1 LNQSI
6 LGHPRGLATLF
17 MTEFFE
23 RFTYYGM
30 RAMLV
35 LFLVAAVDGSNP
47 GFGLDAGTAGAI
59 YGLYAGAVYLFAL
72 PGGWVAD
79 RLIGQRGA
87 VFWGGIIIM
96 LGNFILAVPAAPGLY
111 YVGLAVIAVGVG
123 LLKPNISVIVGA
135 LYEGQSAARR
145 DSGFSIFYMG
155 INLGAVLGGII
166 AGGIGEAWN
175 WHAGFFCAG
184 VFMGLGVIQ
193 YKLTEHYLGEAGM
206 HPSPMGDT
214 ERATAWK
221 RLWIGS
227 ASFALAIALAWSGVV
242 QVDIKGLAQ
251 TTGILMLLI
260 AIGFFA
266 AVLFFSNLTADERG
280 RVWVI
285 AIFFVCSTLFWAG
298 FEQAATTFNLFAQDQ
313 TDRSLFGGFF
323 PDGMHPAT
331 WYQSVN
337 PVFVILFAPVFA
349 WIWLALGRRNLDPAA
364 PVKLGLGL
372 VQLGIGFAV
381 MIVAAQLVAG
391 SGMKAAPYWLLI
403 TYLVHTTG
411 ELCLSPVGLS
421 NVTRLAPSRFQGQMM
436 GTWFLGVALGNLLA
450 GLIGGHVG
458 GGEVADMPR
467 QFLTMACIFGG
478 AGIVML
484 VAAPRIRRMMGSAA

>member
-1 LNQSI
+1 LDQTI

-59 YGLYAGAVYLFAL
+59 YGLYAGAVYLFCL
-72 PGGWVAD
+72 PGGWIAD
-79 RLIGQRGA
+79 RLIGQRRA

-96 LGNFILAVPAAPGLY
+96 IGNFILAIPAAPPLY
-111 YVGLAVIAVGVG
+111 YLGLAVIAIGVG

-135 LYEGQSAARR
+135 LYAGQPAARR

-155 INLGAVLGGII
+155 INLGAFIAPFI
-166 AGGIGEAWN
+166 AGTIGEAWN
-175 WHAGFFCAG
+175 WRGGFFCAG
-184 VFMGLGVIQ
+184 AAMGIGVIQ
-193 YKLTEHYLGEAGM
+193 YRLTEHYLGEAGL
-206 HPSPMGDT
+206 HPAAMDPPA
-214 ERATAWK
+214 RAGAWQ
-221 RLWIGS
+221 RLWIGC
-227 ASFALAIALAWSGVV
+227 AVFVAVIGLAWFGVV
-242 QVDIKGLAQ
+242 QVDIRELAQ
-251 TTGILMLLI
+251 TTGVLMLIL
-260 AIGFFA
+260 AIGFFG
-266 AVLFFSNLTADERG
+266 AVLLSGGLDRDERS

-285 AIFFVCSTLFWAG
+285 AIFFACATLFWAG
-298 FEQAATTFNLFAQDQ
+298 FEQAATTFNLFAQDL
-313 TDRSLFGGFF
+313 TDRSLLGGFF
-323 PDGMHPAT
+323 PDGLHPAT

-337 PVFVILFAPVFA
+337 PVFVILLAPVFA
-349 WIWLALGRRNLDPAA
+349 WMWLALGSRNLDPAA

-372 VQLGIGFAV
+372 IQLGLGFAV
-381 MIVAAQLVAG
+381 MVAAAQFVAA

-403 TYLVHTTG
+403 TFLVHTTG

-421 NVTRLAPSRFQGQMM
+421 NVTRLAPARFQGQMM
-436 GTWFLGVALGNLLA
+436 GTWFLGAALGNLLA

-458 GGEVADMPR
+458 GGAVEDMPQ
-467 QFLTMACIFGG
+467 QFLILACIFGG
-478 AGIVML
+478 AGIAML
-484 VAAPRIRRMMGSAA
+484 VTSPAIRRMMGSAA

>member
-1 LNQSI
+1 
-6 LGHPRGLATLF
+6 
-17 MTEFFE
+17 
-23 RFTYYGM
+23 
-30 RAMLV
+30 MLV
-35 LFLVAAVDGSNP
+35 LFLVAGVDGTNP

-96 LGNFILAVPAAPGLY
+96 IGNFILAIPAAPPVY
-111 YVGLAVIAVGVG
+111 YFGLAVIAIGVG

-135 LYEGQSAARR
+135 LYEGQPASRR

-155 INLGAVLGGII
+155 INLGAILGGII

-175 WHAGFFCAG
+175 WRGGFFCAG

-193 YKLTEHYLGEAGM
+193 YKMTEHYLGEAGL
-206 HPSPMGDT
+206 HPSSMGDAA
-214 ERATAWK
+214 RAGAWRK
-221 RLWIGS
+221 LWIGS
-227 ASFALAIALAWSGVV
+227 AIFALAIALVWAGVI
-242 QVDIKGLAQ
+242 DIDTQQLAK
-251 TTGILMLLI
+251 TTGIAMLVL
-260 AIGFFA
+260 AVGFFA
-266 AVLFFSNLTADERG
+266 SVFMFSNLNADERG
-280 RVWVI
+280 RVWVL

-313 TDRSLFGGFF
+313 TDRSLLGGWF

-337 PVFVILFAPVFA
+337 PVFVILFAPFFA
-349 WIWLALGRRNLDPAA
+349 WIWVELGKRNLDPAA

-381 MIVAAQLVAG
+381 MIAAAQFVAG
-391 SGMKAAPYWLLI
+391 SGVKAAPYWLLI

-421 NVTRLAPSRFQGQMM
+421 NVTRLAPARFQGQMM

-467 QFLTMACIFGG
+467 QFLTMACVFGG
-478 AGIVML
+478 AGVAML
-484 VAAPRIRRMMGSAA
+484 IASPTIKRMMGSAAA